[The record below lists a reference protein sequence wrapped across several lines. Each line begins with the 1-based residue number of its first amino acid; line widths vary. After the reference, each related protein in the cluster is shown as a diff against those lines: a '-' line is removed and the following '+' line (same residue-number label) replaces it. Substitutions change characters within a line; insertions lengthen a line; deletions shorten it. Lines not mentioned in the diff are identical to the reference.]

1 MINNWQR
8 FAFYLDTAERG
19 FFLIEACDFDIVETV
34 LSDIKQKKEALFV
47 NFDSV
52 DTEYYNVNFD
62 RNKYDCVVFYNLQF
76 MDEAVRVIDS
86 FNMNRDNFALND
98 IMYIFILPKYLS
110 DYLVVNTPNLHSYMT
125 GHIELGRSY
134 EPPFKPLMSV
144 DNFTIDKRQIREE
157 RIARR
162 DYKTVKNVA
171 TYKELFDN
179 IEYYKYNRASL
190 QDLVDLLTSAKNLYI
205 NDVNNEY
212 GSIANVDTS
221 NIEKFYVEFVKV
233 AFYQHRMEAAEYAGM
248 IALTLL
254 SSDLVSGVIGYDEYV
269 ENRSAIRLDLYSA
282 VKCEFA
288 HTSLS
293 YMRLLEV
300 IEVSRFY
307 ASTLFYQKEYK
318 LALDWFIMVDRI
330 LDLYQK
336 NGFKFTDMLC
346 MNKCDMV
353 LCGYKLNNDRMN
365 RELVMHFDKALQ
377 LRKNNDL
384 DVKTLFVLD
393 YNDLVYK
400 IKSGNILYED
410 YNFSEC
416 QADYYKKVC
425 SEKSSIFTSYLSLVA
440 WIRGCID
447 GNIVEALELNKYALN
462 LKRQVLTENHYSIAE
477 SHYCNAVLYLMSG
490 DAKKAKVCWDK
501 ALKIIGVNPEKNHT
515 LLGVI
520 GGFDTQYNSALDNLR
535 KLQKT

>member
-1 MINNWQR
+1 MISNWQR
-8 FAFYLDTAERG
+8 FAFYLDAAEKG
-19 FFLIEACDFDIVETV
+19 FFLIEACDFDIVEII
-34 LSDIKQKKEALFV
+34 LSDIRQKKEALFV
-47 NFDSV
+47 NFASV

-76 MDEAVRVIDS
+76 MNEAVRVIDS
-86 FNMNRDNFALND
+86 FNMNRDNFAANN
-98 IMYIFILPKYLS
+98 IIYIFILPKFLS

-125 GHIELGRSY
+125 GHIELGRAY

-162 DYKTVKNVA
+162 DYKTVKNVT

-190 QDLVDLLTSAKNLYI
+190 QDLADLLDSVKNLYI
-205 NDVNNEY
+205 NDMSNEC
-212 GSIANVDTS
+212 GSLANVDTS
-221 NIEKFYVEFVKV
+221 NVEKFYVEFVKV
-233 AFYQHRMEAAEYAGM
+233 AFYQHRLEAAEYAGM
-248 IALTLL
+248 VALTLL
-254 SSDLVSGVIGYDEYV
+254 SNDLVSDVIDYDEYM
-269 ENRSAIRLDLYSA
+269 ENKSIIRQDLYSA
-282 VKCEFA
+282 VKCGFA
-288 HTSLS
+288 CSSLS
-293 YMRLLEV
+293 YVRVLEI

-307 ASTLFYQKEYK
+307 ASILFYQKEYNF
-318 LALDWFIMVDRI
+318 ALDWFTLIDKT
-330 LDLYQK
+330 LDSYQEK
-336 NGFKFTDMLC
+336 GYEFIDMLC

-353 LCGYKLNNDRMN
+353 LCEYKLNDGRMN
-365 RELVMHFDKALQ
+365 RELTIHFDKALQ
-377 LRKNNDL
+377 LRSDNDL

-416 QADYYKKVC
+416 RADYYKRVC

-447 GNIVEALELNKYALN
+447 GNVDEALELNKYALN

-490 DAKKAKVCWDK
+490 DTERAKVCWDK
-501 ALKIIGVNPEKNHT
+501 ALKIMSVNPEKNHT
-515 LLGVI
+515 LLGI
-520 GGFDTQYNSALDNLR
+520 IHGFNAQYNSALSNLSA
-535 KLQKT
+535 LQ